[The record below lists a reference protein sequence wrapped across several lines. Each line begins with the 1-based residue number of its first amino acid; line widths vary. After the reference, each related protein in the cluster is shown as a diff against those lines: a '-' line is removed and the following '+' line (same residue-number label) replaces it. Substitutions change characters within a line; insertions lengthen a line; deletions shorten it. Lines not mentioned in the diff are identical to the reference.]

1 MSSVMWQN
9 LMEEHTVRDVMHI
22 FVKMQQSQTIVQKGD
37 QIWLLA
43 RSGPCLQLHISQGR
57 GEKKSRGGQLLNK

>member
-1 MSSVMWQN
+1 MWQN

-43 RSGPCLQLHISQGR
+43 RSGPCLQLHISPGR
-57 GEKKSRGGQLLNK
+57 VEK